1 VIAILD
7 AADARIFGRIDRQDA
22 AGSQRARI
30 AGALVRK
37 CAVRGCKKA
46 KPYRQDGRSRSGAR

>member
-7 AADARIFGRIDRQDA
+7 AAKPCVFCRINRQDA